1 MKTAARYQFGWVP
14 GCQRGQSMIEYAVV
28 CVALAV
34 ALLVP
39 VPGIQPP
46 QTVGQL
52 LASRV
57 HDLYDS
63 LTFFLSLP

>member
-1 MKTAARYQFGWVP
+1 MNHANPFRRQS
-14 GCQRGQSMIEYAVV
+14 GQSIVEYAVV
-28 CVALAV
+28 CVALAA

-52 LASRV
+52 LAGKI
-57 HDLYDS
+57 HDLYDN

>member
-1 MKTAARYQFGWVP
+1 MRATTRNRLGKAVGDQH
-14 GCQRGQSMIEYAVV
+14 GQSMLEYVVV
-28 CVALAV
+28 CFALAA

-52 LASRV
+52 LAAKI
-57 HDLYDS
+57 HDLYDN
-63 LTFFLSLP
+63 LTFFLSLQ